1 MKSVVVF
8 CGSSKGHHLLYSEK
22 ARELG
27 EALVKR
33 KIWMVYGAGNVG
45 LMGVIADAMLAKDGK
60 VIGVIPHFLREK
72 EVCHEGLTEL
82 YVVDSMHERKV
93 KMAELSEGV
102 IVMPGGYG
110 TLDELFE
117 MLTLVQLGQDD
128 QPIGILNVNGFF
140 TPLLNQL
147 DHMMAE
153 GFLKSFHRELILV
166 SEEVEDLIDQMSNYE
181 GKPVTGKWW

>member
-8 CGSSKGHHLLYSEK
+8 CGSSKGHHLVYSEK
-22 ARELG
+22 ARALG

-33 KIWMVYGAGNVG
+33 KMWMVYGAGNVG
-45 LMGVIADAMLAKDGK
+45 LMGVIADAMLAKEGK

-117 MLTLVQLGQDD
+117 MLT
-128 QPIGILNVNGFF
+128 IGPAQGRMIS
-140 TPLLNQL
+140 Q
-147 DHMMAE
+147 
-153 GFLKSFHRELILV
+153 LV
-166 SEEVEDLIDQMSNYE
+166 S
-181 GKPVTGKWW
+181 